1 MTLKKQKLVC
11 EYCGSD
17 DIVAD
22 AYAVWNLDKGAY
34 ELSATFDAK
43 FCQNET
49 CVAQINGYDQKGE
62 WVDVPEETKLCSV
75 CSEPQF
81 DSPGGITCS
90 NGHGGADPK

>member
-1 MTLKKQKLVC
+1 MTIKKQKLVC

-22 AYAVWNLDKGAY
+22 AYAVWNPDQGAY
-34 ELSATFDAK
+34 ELSATFNAK

-62 WVDVPEETKLCSV
+62 WVDVPEEPAQPAVGDL
-75 CSEPQF
+75 
-81 DSPGGITCS
+81 DSPAPNHFDPAKRGF
-90 NGHGGADPK
+90 DPK